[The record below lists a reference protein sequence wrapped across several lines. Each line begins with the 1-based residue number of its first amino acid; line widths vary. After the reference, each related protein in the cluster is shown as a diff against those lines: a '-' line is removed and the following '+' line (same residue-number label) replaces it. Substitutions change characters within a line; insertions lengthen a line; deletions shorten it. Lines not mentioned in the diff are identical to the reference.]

1 MTNTNNGSIQM
12 NTLQKKLKDLTVS
25 DIDNLTMDDVAAVQ
39 SMRGS
44 LSTVCF
50 VLKQVGSAKGR
61 SLDQAKTY
69 LRSQLK
75 VVA

>member
-1 MTNTNNGSIQM
+1 M